1 MVGKL
6 PYIRRSVISEMSVGL
21 KDMFPVEAA
30 DMSLRD
36 TVPEKDQPSRQDVWK
51 MFDRIAHRYDLLNR
65 LLSFGRDVAWRKKLA
80 AQVGPNQRQ
89 VAVDLACGTG
99 DILLSLYRYC
109 PQVVLGLGID
119 MADRMLRLAKTKL
132 AVFNGER
139 PIPTSL
145 LRADA
150 CALPLETASADL
162 VTIAF
167 GIRNVTDVGT
177 ALEEMYR
184 ILRPGGRALI
194 LEFSLPSNRLVRSV
208 YLFYFRSIL
217 PRLGGIISG
226 DRYAYRYLNETV
238 ESFPYGKD
246 FCDLMTQSGFSNT
259 KETRLTFGVATI
271 YSGDRIDGDGKV

>member
-1 MVGKL
+1 MVGEL
-6 PYIRRSVISEMSVGL
+6 PYIRKFVIVEMNVRL
-21 KDMFPVEAA
+21 KDMSLVEAA

-36 TVPEKDQPSRQDVWK
+36 TVPEKRQPSRQDVWK
-51 MFDRIAHRYDLLNR
+51 MFDRIAHRYDLLNS

-80 AQVGPNQRQ
+80 AQIGPGQRQ

-109 PQVVLGLGID
+109 PRVVFGLGVD
-119 MADRMLRLAKTKL
+119 MADRMLQLARTKL
-132 AVFNGER
+132 AAFRGER

-177 ALEEMYR
+177 ALGEMYR
-184 ILRPGGRALI
+184 VLRPGGRALI
-194 LEFSLPSNRLVRSV
+194 LEFSLPPNRIVRFI

-238 ESFPYGKD
+238 ETFPYGKD
-246 FCDLMTQSGFSNT
+246 FCDLMTRAGFSNT
-259 KETRLTFGVATI
+259 KETLLTFGVATI
-271 YSGDRIDGDGKV
+271 YSGDRIGSDGKV